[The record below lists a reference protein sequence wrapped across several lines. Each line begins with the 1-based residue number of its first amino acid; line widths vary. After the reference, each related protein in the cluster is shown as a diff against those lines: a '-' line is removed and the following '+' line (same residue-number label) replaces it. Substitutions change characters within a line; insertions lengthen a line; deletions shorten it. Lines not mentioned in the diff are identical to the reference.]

1 MRIRARFAVALVA
14 CCFLQLIPAS
24 DGIVTDQTA
33 AEAGALYT
41 PTGLSRWLAMP
52 VAGFVFCVPVSRLMF
67 TAPESMGTQRLKE
80 LRPDRSMVVSAQSV
94 QVVVVGRSVHAP
106 HASSVLR
113 PVTQG
118 NSIAVSLKSLKFAEH
133 VN

>member
-1 MRIRARFAVALVA
+1 MRIRLRFAVALVA
-14 CCFLQLIPAS
+14 CCFSQLVPAN

-41 PTGLSRWLAMP
+41 PTGLSHWLAIP
-52 VAGFVFCVPVSRLMF
+52 VAGFVSCVLGSRLMF
-67 TAPESMGTQRLKE
+67 TAIEAMWTQRLKE

-106 HASSVLR
+106 HASSFLR
-113 PVTQG
+113 AVTQG
-118 NSIAVSLKSLKFAEH
+118 NPIAVSLKPRKVAEH